1 VDGVEGG
8 EGHDPLDESLQVV
21 VAGAEATQKVQHHGT
36 VDDGTLRSWREYDMS
51 FILRQ
56 YSPTEGHPERT
67 DETGVEV
74 ERPSLSRNCP
84 SRASHT

>member
-1 VDGVEGG
+1 
-8 EGHDPLDESLQVV
+8 
-21 VAGAEATQKVQHHGT
+21 
-36 VDDGTLRSWREYDMS
+36 MS